1 MPGLLVVMEQGPQ
14 GRLVDAQEQVGK
26 VLLCSLAHGIEA
38 FDSLADL
45 HVELC
50 ERLEDPLQS
59 APC

>member
-1 MPGLLVVMEQGPQ
+1 MEQGPQ